1 MKNGKKLI
9 VKERRILDGG
19 KAVKYSVKRG
29 EECFKYFREFSPEKG
44 KKKNEVLTLVPALK
58 SQIQR

>member
-44 KKKNEVLTLVPALK
+44 KKKMK
-58 SQIQR
+58 F